1 MATPAQ
7 STSVVPVITPDQA
20 RLIDAMK
27 AKVVSVMKPK
37 RHSDE
42 YLLRFL
48 KAREMNVDKASEMFI
63 TSMNWRRD
71 NNVDQ
76 ILQTFPTSP
85 YFKTLMNYW
94 PSTYLGELVSGYKVF
109 YERLGDVEVKNLL
122 RAIPL
127 DALVSYHIYILESQE
142 RERRRQIKARGYS
155 LPFINI
161 QDCDGL
167 GMKHAYTPGIE
178 FLRSLTKIDEANY
191 PEMVHQ
197 IFFINTPSVFNV
209 LYKLVAPF
217 VPQTTIDKVRLNK
230 DELLSLLPPERVPPH
245 LGGKATVS
253 IKAGG
258 PIEDKDVF
266 NGKRLTVAAGATH
279 LDHFFIDM
287 PGSTL
292 HVHFST
298 EGNDI
303 GFTLLYKKTV
313 SDEEAR
319 TLVPNKRYD
328 SHNIA
333 AHVEFVVQEPGV
345 YVASWDNTFSKWTSK
360 PLYYHIVEVTPVQQA
375 QIIDEVLRN
384 DPVMH
389 NANGFL
395 LPKAN
400 K

>member
-7 STSVVPVITPDQA
+7 LTPVVPIISPDEA
-20 RLIDAMK
+20 RLIE
-27 AKVVSVMKPK
+27 VMKGKVQAVYRPK
-37 RHSDE
+37 RHHDE

-48 KAREMNVDKASEMFI
+48 KARGMDIEKASNMFI

-71 NNVDQ
+71 NDVDQ

-85 YFKTLMNYW
+85 YFKPLMNYW
-94 PSTYLGELVSGYKVF
+94 PSTYLGDFFSGYKVF
-109 YERLGDVEVKNLL
+109 YERLGAVEVKNLL
-122 RAIPL
+122 RAVPL

-142 RERRRQIKARGYS
+142 RERRRQFKQRGYS

-167 GMKHAYTPGIE
+167 GMKHAYGPGID
-178 FLRSLTKIDEANY
+178 FLRTLTKIDEANY

-217 VPQTTIDKVRLNK
+217 VPQSTVEKVRLNK
-230 DELLSLLPPERVPPH
+230 AELVSLLPPDRLPPQ
-245 LGGKATVS
+245 LGGNATVS
-253 IKAGG
+253 IKTGG
-258 PIEDKDVF
+258 PIEDKDIF
-266 NGKRLTVAAGATH
+266 NGKRLSVAAGSTH
-279 LDHFFIDM
+279 LDHFFIEM

-292 HVHFST
+292 HIHFAT

-303 GFTLLYKKTV
+303 GFTLLYKKDATDSESKV
-313 SDEEAR
+313 
-319 TLVPNKRYD
+319 LVPNKRYD
-328 SHNIA
+328 SHQIA
-333 AHVEFVVQEPGV
+333 SHVAFVAQEPGL

-360 PLYYHIVEVTPVQQA
+360 ALYYHILEVTPVQQA
-375 QIIDEVLRN
+375 LIIDEVLRT

-395 LPKAN
+395 LTKTN